1 MPKNIFP
8 MILAAGVLC
17 APASAA
23 SHAPRAV
30 PMLSGRYVYSASENC
45 PSGGGTLHQLSGTIS
60 FDPATGKAKL
70 NVYVV
75 TGDKPEILGIRS
87 TDTYSNTD
95 ALLTLGPTSY
105 HIAYGPV
112 EGGVATYASFVGLV
126 QDGEANCGYLGTLA
140 RR

>member
-1 MPKNIFP
+1 MPKNLTP
-8 MILAAGVLC
+8 MVLAASMFC
-17 APASAA
+17 APAFAG
-23 SHAPRAV
+23 SHTPKAV
-30 PMLSGRYVYSASENC
+30 PMLSGRYVYSASETC

-70 NVYVV
+70 NAYVV
-75 TGDKPEILGIRS
+75 TGDAPEVLGIRS

-95 ALLTLGPTSY
+95 AFLTLGPTSY

-112 EGGVATYASFVGLV
+112 EGGIATYASFVGLV
-126 QDGEANCGYLGTLA
+126 QDGEANCGYLGTIA